1 MKDGKRLFR
10 ASVGG
15 YNKDDVNRYI
25 LEQSRE
31 FAEREERL
39 REEVHATRLE
49 VEGLREEL
57 LRAKEG
63 LEETERLR
71 SELDGAARRAVEQ
84 ETQIAELTSEL
95 EAVRARCTE
104 ESDTDREQLNLQV
117 GGIIVNAS
125 RAADDMI
132 KKAEETSR
140 KLVSDSE
147 RMASDARVRVQGTLD
162 QIINELKED
171 IQSGTDS
178 CIREFRNYAEN
189 ITYSSK
195 TLVNEIE
202 RKYDEM
208 AGKINYY
215 KDSLEESVAGR
226 VGQLGGDAE
235 HA

>member
-1 MKDGKRLFR
+1 M
-10 ASVGG
+10 GG
-15 YNKDDVNRYI
+15 GT
-25 LEQSRE
+25 
-31 FAEREERL
+31 
-39 REEVHATRLE
+39 H
-49 VEGLREEL
+49 
-57 LRAKEG
+57 
-63 LEETERLR
+63 
-71 SELDGAARRAVEQ
+71 
-84 ETQIAELTSEL
+84 
-95 EAVRARCTE
+95 
-104 ESDTDREQLNLQV
+104 DTDREQLNLQV

-162 QIINELKED
+162 QIINELKEV

-178 CIREFRNYAEN
+178 CIREFRNYAED

-215 KDSLEESVAGR
+215 KDSLEESIAGR